1 MIKAVIDTKVYISGI
16 FFSGTPR
23 RLLEAVLERKFLG
36 YVSDAILAETRRVL
50 GRDTFHLREE
60 QINRIVIE
68 IEDMSEIVL
77 PEEKVRD
84 VCRDSEDHIILECA
98 VQSHADFIVTGD
110 KDLLVLKEF
119 LGTRIV
125 APADFL
131 SIIDRE

>member
-1 MIKAVIDTKVYISGI
+1 
-16 FFSGTPR
+16 
-23 RLLEAVLERKFLG
+23 
-36 YVSDAILAETRRVL
+36 
-50 GRDTFHLREE
+50 
-60 QINRIVIE
+60 VIE

-125 APADFL
+125 APADFF

>member
-1 MIKAVIDTKVYISGI
+1 MIKAVIDTNVYISGI
-16 FFSGTPR
+16 FFSGAPR
-23 RLLEAVLERKFLG
+23 RLLEAVL
-36 YVSDAILAETRRVL
+36 
-50 GRDTFHLREE
+50 
-60 QINRIVIE
+60 
-68 IEDMSEIVL
+68 
-77 PEEKVRD
+77 D